1 MGSGPSSGRVKSA
14 NKYKSRKG
22 SNAQTI
28 SSAAEEEGV
37 TDLERVTK
45 PTTPEE
51 KPLQSRKRSKE
62 ESGRYVKLKGP
73 IDDEYDDER
82 NESNNAADSD
92 HISNAVERSDNS
104 EGTETTRLIPRIE
117 ITPAPDSGRRGSK
130 DSV

>member
-22 SNAQTI
+22 SNAQAV

-37 TDLERVTK
+37 TDLEKTK
-45 PTTPEE
+45 KTTTPEE

-62 ESGRYVKLKGP
+62 ESGRYVKLKGG
-73 IDDEYDDER
+73 IDDEDDDEL

-92 HISNAVERSDNS
+92 HLSNTVKRSDDS
-104 EGTETTRLIPRIE
+104 DGTETTRLIPRIE
-117 ITPAPDSGRRGSK
+117 ITPAPDSGRRGSE